1 MALPGSNLDRE
12 FRKFF
17 EHGSDLTGVYTTEA
31 SSLAMPANADTITA
45 EYPSS
50 SVEVYKYRQGGIS
63 GTVVRTVTVTYTD
76 ATKELIS
83 SVVPS

>member
-12 FRKFF
+12 FLKFF
-17 EHGSDLTGVYTTEA
+17 EHGSNLTGVYTNEA
-31 SSLAMPANADTITA
+31 GSLAMPANADTITA

-50 SVEVYKYRQGGIS
+50 TVEIFRYRNGGIS
-63 GTVVRTVTVTYTD
+63 GAIVRTVTVTYVD